1 MLLITFSQHPLFF
14 FSPLSY
20 WLFCCWWVFFFNL
33 FLPSTLY
40 FFPHIFLYFDR
51 DGVFVF
57 NFFFLSLCHTSEAST
72 CLREHEA
79 KFVLDRLPVHVS
91 VFGRSKC
98 VSQRNKPNLAAGS
111 LSDFLSGCTPAILSF
126 LLSAFAHSSQLSL
139 SWRRHSGQSKW
150 QLTSA
155 LIMFI

>member
-14 FSPLSY
+14 FPLG
-20 WLFCCWWVFFFNL
+20 LIVVVVFLNL

-40 FFPHIFLYFDR
+40 FSPI
-51 DGVFVF
+51 
-57 NFFFLSLCHTSEAST
+57 FFFILTMMVCLFSTFFFSLSLSHTSEGST

-91 VFGRSKC
+91 VFGQGKC
-98 VSQRNKPNLAAGS
+98 VSQRNEPNLAAGS

-126 LLSAFAHSSQLSL
+126 LLSALAHSSQLSL
-139 SWRRHSGQSKW
+139 SWRRHLGQSK
-150 QLTSA
+150 
-155 LIMFI
+155 